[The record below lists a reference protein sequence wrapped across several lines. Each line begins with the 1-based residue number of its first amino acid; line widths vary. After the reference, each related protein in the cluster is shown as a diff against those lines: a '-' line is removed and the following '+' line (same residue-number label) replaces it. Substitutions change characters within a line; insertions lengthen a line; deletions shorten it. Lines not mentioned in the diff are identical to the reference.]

1 VDILAFAQGLA
12 EALPTLAAETSE
24 AEETGGLT
32 VNLFWILVAAANFAV
47 FFMIAWKVVIEPL
60 GERLQE
66 RRERIEQGLKDADAA
81 RRDRESAADQ
91 RQVVLNEAR
100 REASE
105 IVQRAQKVAD
115 ESREQ
120 GLAETRAEIERVR
133 ERAVAEI
140 DAERKRAL
148 ADVRVQVA
156 ELALAA
162 ASKVVGETM
171 TDEREK
177 RLVNEF
183 LTQVSVEAP
192 AGDERN

>member
-1 VDILAFAQGLA
+1 METLALAQGLT
-12 EALPTLAAETSE
+12 EALPVLAAE
-24 AEETGGLT
+24 AEGEGGGLT
-32 VNLFWILVAAANFAV
+32 VNLFWVIVAAANFLV
-47 FFMIAWKVVIEPL
+47 FFLLAWKIAIEPL

-91 RQVVLNEAR
+91 RQAVLNEAR

-115 ESREQ
+115 ETREKGVTDTQ
-120 GLAETRAEIERVR
+120 VEIDGMR
-133 ERAVAEI
+133 ERAVADI
-140 DAERKRAL
+140 DNERKRAL
-148 ADVRVQVA
+148 ADVRSQVA

-162 ASKVVGETM
+162 AGAVVGETM
-171 TDEREK
+171 SDEREK
-177 RLVNEF
+177 RLVDEF

-192 AGDERN
+192 AGDDRN